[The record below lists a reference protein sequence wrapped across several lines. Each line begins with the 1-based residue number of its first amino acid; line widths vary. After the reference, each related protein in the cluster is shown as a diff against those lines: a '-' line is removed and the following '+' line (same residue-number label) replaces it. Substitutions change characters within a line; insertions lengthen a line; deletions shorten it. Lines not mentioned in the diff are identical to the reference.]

1 MEYSVDILRGWPN
14 DGARERFETITA
26 AATLSNGDWVA
37 PQSDGT
43 VNKVGALG
51 AGAGTRA
58 AGLVVRGNG
67 DAASGANTTKA
78 VVLWGNFIARV
89 SNYTAGAYV
98 AGSPVTADGGK
109 IRLAAGADLTSG
121 VGVLGHVIRIVP
133 VSATETAHLVV
144 VFY

>member
-14 DGARERFETITA
+14 DGARERYETIKVGS
-26 AATLSNGDWVA
+26 TLSNGDWVA
-37 PQSDGT
+37 AQSDGT
-43 VNKVGALG
+43 VDKVGSLG

-67 DAASGANTTKA
+67 DAASSVNSGKC

-89 SNYTAGAYV
+89 ANYTAGAYV
-98 AGSPVTADGGK
+98 AGSPVTADAGK
-109 IRLAAGADLTSG
+109 IRLGAGTDLSSG
-121 VGVLGHVIRIVP
+121 VGVLGHVIKIVP
-133 VSATETAHLVV
+133 VSTTETAHLVV